1 MNEIKPKHP
10 QLKSLIELVSKSHN
24 LKTIWL
30 KESKRIWIAFFFLGM
45 GLLFTFLGSL
55 YIRADVKKEVKRDF
69 EFECDE
75 LKNRIETRLRA
86 HAQLLRSYSAFFDV
100 TEEINRE
107 EWRKAYHR
115 QMIEKNLP
123 GILGI
128 GYSTIIQP
136 NDLTA
141 HEKKI
146 RSEGFPNYFVY
157 PKGKREIYTSIIYIE
172 PFSGRNLYAFG
183 YDMFSEANR
192 RFAMEKARDYN
203 VASLSRKITLV
214 QEIDQY
220 KQAGTLMYVPV
231 YKKGMSTKSVEERR
245 RAIQGWVYSPYR
257 MDDLMEGILGG
268 HESDDEKA
276 IHLVVYDNSD
286 YSKKSILYKST
297 KERTQN
303 GDISPIFSNRI
314 AINFNEHK
322 WYLHFTQYPNAKMT
336 LNYSKVWY
344 FAIGGT
350 AASLL
355 LFLVYLSLLTTNIR
369 AQELARD
376 LTSELRDSEEK
387 YRTIFKNDIYAIS
400 LFDVETLKYLD
411 VNDTFCTLYGYS
423 KEELFSDITMNLI
436 TTQPEKTKAGIE
448 ESITRGSIFVPLRYH
463 KKKDGT
469 IFPVEIVGGPFTW
482 KGKMVMFSLAHDISD
497 RIKADEK
504 LRENEEKL
512 RAIFETSADA
522 IGMFSLNA
530 EIVMLNNSAIEI
542 FGYDSGNEL
551 IGKNAIEFLPEDY
564 KNKLPVLIDQIL
576 EKGMLRNIE
585 WELLKKDGT
594 SFSAEFSCSVIY
606 DANKKPI
613 FILAVIRDISERKKI
628 EEAIKVKNQ
637 QLTQLNS
644 EKDKIFS
651 IIAHDLRSPFQGFIS
666 LTEVITEEVGKF
678 TQEELTN
685 LLKKMHGSAVNL
697 YKLLSNLLDWAQ
709 MQRGTLHF
717 APKNINLSNLVNQT
731 VELLAKVAEPKELNF
746 IVDVPQEQYVFAD
759 DAMLNSII
767 RNLLS
772 NAMKFSNRGNEIKVI
787 AKNSS
792 LGMFEVSVT
801 DNGIGVTDH
810 LKEKL
815 FTIGEKVGRKGTEGE
830 DSTGL
835 GLLLCKEFVEKHGG
849 KIWVESEEG
858 RGSTFSFTLPVSE
871 EVFISRTVLE

>member
-1 MNEIKPKHP
+1 MNAIKLKHP
-10 QLKSLIELVSKSHN
+10 QLNSLIELITKFPN
-24 LKTIWL
+24 LKSIL
-30 KESKRIWIAFFFLGM
+30 LNESKRIWIAFFFLGT
-45 GLLFTFLGSL
+45 GLLVTLFGSL
-55 YIRADVKKEVKRDF
+55 YIMADVKQEAKKEF
-69 EFECDE
+69 QFECEE
-75 LKNRIETRLRA
+75 LKMRIETRLRA

-100 TEEINRE
+100 TDEIDRD
-107 EWRKAYHR
+107 EWRKAYIR

-123 GILGI
+123 GIQGI
-128 GYSTIIQP
+128 GYSTIVPP
-136 NDLTA
+136 NELAD
-141 HEKKI
+141 HEKMV
-146 RSEGFPNYFVY
+146 RGEGFPSYAVY
-157 PKGKREIYTSIIYIE
+157 PKGKRDIYTSIIYIE

-183 YDMFSEANR
+183 YDMFSEMNR
-192 RFAMEKARDYN
+192 RYAMEKARDYN

-214 QEIDQY
+214 QEIDKN

-231 YKKGMSTKSVEERR
+231 YKKGMLTKSVEERR

-268 HESDDEKA
+268 HESDEEKA
-276 IHLVVYDNSD
+276 IHLVVYDDSN
-286 YSKKSILYKST
+286 YIKESILYKSS
-297 KERTQN
+297 KERKMN
-303 GDISPIFSNRI
+303 GNTKPLFSNKI
-314 AINFNEHK
+314 VINFNEHK

-355 LFLVYLSLLTTNIR
+355 LFLVYLSLLTTNIL
-369 AQELARD
+369 AQGLAKE

-411 VNDTFCTLYGYS
+411 VNDTFCSLYGYS
-423 KEELFSDITMNLI
+423 KEELFTNTTMDQI

-522 IGMFSLNA
+522 IGMFTLNA
-530 EIVMLNNSAIEI
+530 EIVMINNSAIEI
-542 FGYDSGNEL
+542 FGYNSSNEL
-551 IGKNAIEFLPEDY
+551 VGRNAIEFLPEYY
-564 KNKLPVLIDQIL
+564 KDKLPVLIEQIL
-576 EKGMLRNIE
+576 EKGMMRNIE

-594 SFSAEFSCSVIY
+594 SFSSEFSCSLIH
-606 DANKKPI
+606 DAEKKPS
-613 FILAVIRDISERKKI
+613 FILAVIRDVSERKKI
-628 EEAIKVKNQ
+628 EESIKVKNK
-637 QLTQLNS
+637 QLTLLNS

-666 LTEVITEEVGKF
+666 LTELITEEIGKF

-685 LLKKMHGSAVNL
+685 LLKKMHSSAVNL

-709 MQRGTLHF
+709 MQRGTIHF
-717 APKNINLSNLVNQT
+717 APKNINLLNLVNQT
-731 VELLAKVAEPKELNF
+731 VELLAKIAEPKEINF
-746 IVDVPQEQYVFAD
+746 IVNLEHEQNVFAD
-759 DAMLNSII
+759 DAMLNSIL

-772 NAMKFSNRGNEIKVI
+772 NAVKFSHRGAEIKVFT
-787 AKNSS
+787 KNAAV
-792 LGMFEVSVT
+792 GMLEVSVV
-801 DNGIGVTDH
+801 DLGIGVSDV

-849 KIWVESEEG
+849 KIWVVSEEG
-858 RGSTFSFTLPVSE
+858 KGSTFSFTLPVSE
-871 EVFISRTVLE
+871 DIFISSTVLE